1 MVLRKFLGIHIAE
14 HTKRVKHMV
23 SNLIM
28 RETVSIPVFQ
38 MMKWKHPGNREGRYK
53 RKTCREKTRHTCR
66 QAACRVC
73 VPSHRVWD
81 VGDQWVSLG
90 QGFPK
95 KTVSVLSLLQD
106 LPQPSHGPRSTLPS

>member
-1 MVLRKFLGIHIAE
+1 MMVLRKLFSIHIAE

-38 MMKWKHPGNREGRYK
+38 MMKWKHQGNREGRYK
-53 RKTCREKTRHTCR
+53 RKMCRENTRHTWR

-73 VPSHRVWD
+73 VPSRRVWETSGL
-81 VGDQWVSLG
+81 VWGRNFQRKQYVS
-90 QGFPK
+90 
-95 KTVSVLSLLQD
+95 
-106 LPQPSHGPRSTLPS
+106 

>member
-1 MVLRKFLGIHIAE
+1 MMVLRKLLSIHIAE
-14 HTKRVKHMV
+14 HTKRV

-53 RKTCREKTRHTCR
+53 RKMCREKTRRTCR

-73 VPSHRVWD
+73 VPSRRVWETSGL
-81 VGDQWVSLG
+81 VWGRNFQRK
-90 QGFPK
+90 Q
-95 KTVSVLSLLQD
+95 
-106 LPQPSHGPRSTLPS
+106 

>member
-1 MVLRKFLGIHIAE
+1 MMVLRKLFSIHIAE

-53 RKTCREKTRHTCR
+53 RKMCRENTRRTWR

-73 VPSHRVWD
+73 VPSRRVWETSGL
-81 VGDQWVSLG
+81 VWGRNFQRKQYVS
-90 QGFPK
+90 
-95 KTVSVLSLLQD
+95 
-106 LPQPSHGPRSTLPS
+106 